1 MAKRTRVKVFGDL
14 RQSLADAGA
23 FEQGKPVNLRTK
35 EVPPPPRPL
44 TPAEIRRIRLALNAS
59 QALFAR
65 FLNVSPNTVESWEQG
80 VRRPERAA
88 LKLLTIAKKRPEAVL
103 SGCGP

>member
-1 MAKRTRVKVFGDL
+1 MARKTRVRVFDDL

-23 FEQGKPVNLRTK
+23 FEQGKPLNLRTT
-35 EVPPPPRPL
+35 EIPGPPKAL
-44 TPAEIRRIRLALNAS
+44 KPAQIRKIRLALNAS

-80 VRRPERAA
+80 VRQPDRAA
-88 LKLLTIAKKRPEAVL
+88 LKLLTIAKKNPQAVL
-103 SGCGP
+103 SA

>member
-1 MAKRTRVKVFGDL
+1 MARKARVQVFDDL

-23 FEQGKPVNLRTK
+23 YEKGKAMNLRTK
-35 EVPPPPRPL
+35 EIPPPPRPL
-44 TPAEIRRIRLALNAS
+44 KPAEIRKIRLALNAS

-80 VRRPERAA
+80 VRHPDQAA
-88 LKLLTIAKKRPEAVL
+88 LKLLTIAKKHPEAVL
-103 SGCGP
+103 YA